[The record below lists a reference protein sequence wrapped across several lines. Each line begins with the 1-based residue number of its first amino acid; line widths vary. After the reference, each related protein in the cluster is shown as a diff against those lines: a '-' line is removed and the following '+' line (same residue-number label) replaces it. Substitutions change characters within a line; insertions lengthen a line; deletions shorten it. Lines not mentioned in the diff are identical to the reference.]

1 MSPSTLKRRLASEYT
16 CFSKISLMSRM
27 NKAMI
32 LSRTENMP
40 MTRIAQEVGYDDVLY
55 FLLAF
60 KSFHAQPSFPI
71 P

>member
-1 MSPSTLKRRLASEYT
+1 
-16 CFSKISLMSRM
+16 MSRM

-40 MTRIAQEVGYDDVLY
+40 MTRIAQEVGYDDPL